1 MKKFLPYLILLIFV
15 AIAVVCYIVI
25 KHFEKKRI
33 NNKKLIKSDQKP
45 RLKLNVP
52 FLNKDEVKFLAAF
65 QNALPSD
72 YVAFPKVLMSDIVK
86 PDGSMVVYNEIKNS
100 KIDVCVFL
108 KKNMQPVMVID
119 LISGDSFLAGLSEY
133 IQKSLKSV
141 NIPILAIHTSNEY
154 DKIDLLNQFL
164 DKLDPVYMAQ
174 LRKS

>member
-1 MKKFLPYLILLIFV
+1 MKEFLPYLILIIFV
-15 AIAVVCYIVI
+15 VVAVASYFLI

-33 NNKKLIKSDQKP
+33 NGKKQIKSDQKP
-45 RLKLNVP
+45 RLKLSVP
-52 FLNKDEVKFLAAF
+52 FLTKEEVKFLSAF

-72 YVAFPKVLMSDIVK
+72 YVAFPKVLLSDIVK

-100 KIDVCVFL
+100 QVDLCVFM

-119 LISGDSFLAGLSEY
+119 LISGDSILAGLSEY
-133 IQKSLKSV
+133 IVKSLKSV
-141 NIPILAIHTSNEY
+141 NVPILTIHTANEY

-174 LRKS
+174 LRKN